1 MPRLYVYEMPFSQT
15 SNHGVYDKSHFFGR
29 LSNPENLLKRYKKS
43 ITSRDANTKSFTCDI
58 TIYLILVKRFNSR
71 I

>member
-15 SNHGVYDKSHFFGR
+15 SNHGVYDKSHLFGR

-43 ITSRDANTKSFTCDI
+43 ITSRDANTKSFTCEYND
-58 TIYLILVKRFNSR
+58 LFNISKALQ
-71 I
+71 